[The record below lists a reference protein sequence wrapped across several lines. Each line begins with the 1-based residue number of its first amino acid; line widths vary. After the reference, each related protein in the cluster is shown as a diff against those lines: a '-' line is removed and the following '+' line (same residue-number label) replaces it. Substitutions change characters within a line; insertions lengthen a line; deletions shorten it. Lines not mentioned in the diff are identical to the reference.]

1 MSRDVRIAER
11 VYRLFLRA
19 FPPTF
24 RRRMGPDMVE
34 AFRDGC
40 YAARTRRGFIGLATH
55 TARGALELLDQG
67 LRQRAADRLP
77 SVPRSPRRGTMIDRI
92 VNDLRYSLR
101 ALRRAPAFTA
111 VAVVTLALGIGATT
125 AIFSVV
131 NGVLLH
137 PLPFDDADEL
147 VVFTTRF
154 KDRAGITVSEP
165 ELIDLE
171 TVTSSFTSVAGV
183 DRGTVTVGGTVQ
195 PERVQIGRLT
205 AAALPLLRVEPAI
218 GRGFSAA
225 EDTPDGARVVLLS
238 SALWRQSFAADPD
251 VVGRTLEID
260 GEPHTVI
267 GVMPPGFAFPSEATR
282 AWVPL
287 RIDRDNPWERNNHYL
302 AVIGRLGDGVSLA
315 AARAELALLSPQL
328 NTEYPEYYDGGFALE
343 VTGMLDSQVGD
354 SRAAL
359 LTLFGAVVFVLLVA
373 CVNVANL
380 LLARAESRRR
390 EIALRNALGGSRVA
404 ILRQLLV
411 ESLTL
416 GTVGAAIGLAL
427 AAWGVQLLMRMAP
440 DAIPRASEVGI
451 DAGVLL
457 FTLLVAVVVSV
468 LFGLV
473 PGLAAQGEGAQG
485 VLKESGRSQSGSLR
499 GRRSR
504 AALVLLEVALAALL
518 LVGGG
523 AMMRSFLTLRTVD
536 PGFDYRSVLTAQVE
550 LPQTEFDQPQQVVDF
565 YQHVLETVGVLPGV
579 QSAGAVARLPLARG
593 VNNWSLQIEGQ
604 VVQNVA
610 DAPVA
615 IIQEATPGYVEALG
629 LRLLAGR
636 FFTAA
641 DRADAPGV
649 AVVSKSFADTYWPGE
664 SAVGKRVKVFLEEWP
679 WLDVVGVVDDVH
691 QYGLADE
698 PEPTIYFAH
707 AQAFQTAY
715 FSPEGMHLV
724 LRTAGDP
731 AALVPAVREAVW
743 SVNDAVPF
751 GLVEPMDEVL
761 AGSLA
766 RERFVVV
773 LLGLFAGVALFL
785 AIVGIAGVI
794 AYSISERTREI
805 GIRMALGARRGQILR
820 LMVLPALGITVAGV
834 AVGIAASSVFTG
846 LLEGMLFEVGLI
858 DPLTY
863 SAVAAIFLAA
873 ALLACY
879 LPARRAAGLDPAI
892 TLREE

>member
-1 MSRDVRIAER
+1 
-11 VYRLFLRA
+11 
-19 FPPTF
+19 
-24 RRRMGPDMVE
+24 
-34 AFRDGC
+34 
-40 YAARTRRGFIGLATH
+40 
-55 TARGALELLDQG
+55 
-67 LRQRAADRLP
+67 
-77 SVPRSPRRGTMIDRI
+77 
-92 VNDLRYSLR
+92 
-101 ALRRAPAFTA
+101 
-111 VAVVTLALGIGATT
+111 
-125 AIFSVV
+125 
-131 NGVLLH
+131 
-137 PLPFDDADEL
+137 
-147 VVFTTRF
+147 
-154 KDRAGITVSEP
+154 
-165 ELIDLE
+165 
-171 TVTSSFTSVAGV
+171 
-183 DRGTVTVGGTVQ
+183 
-195 PERVQIGRLT
+195 
-205 AAALPLLRVEPAI
+205 
-218 GRGFSAA
+218 
-225 EDTPDGARVVLLS
+225 
-238 SALWRQSFAADPD
+238 
-251 VVGRTLEID
+251 
-260 GEPHTVI
+260 
-267 GVMPPGFAFPSEATR
+267 
-282 AWVPL
+282 VPL

-328 NTEYPEYYDGGFALE
+328 NNEYPEYYDGGFAFE
-343 VTGMLDSQVGD
+343 VTGMLDSEVGD

-390 EIALRNALGGSRVA
+390 EIALRNALGGSRIA

-427 AAWGVQLLMRMAP
+427 AAWGVRLLMRMAP

-457 FTLLVAVVVSV
+457 FTLLVAAIVSV

-473 PGLAAQGEGAQG
+473 PGMAAQGERAPG
-485 VLKESGRSQSGSLR
+485 VLQESGRSQTGSLR

-523 AMMRSFLTLRTVD
+523 AMMRSFLELRTVD
-536 PGFDYRSVLTAQVE
+536 PGFDYRSVLTAQIE
-550 LPQTEFDQPQQVVDF
+550 LPATEFDEPPQVVDF
-565 YQHVLETVGVLPGV
+565 YQRVIDAVGALPGV
-579 QSAGAVARLPLARG
+579 QSVGAIARLPLARG

-604 VVQNVA
+604 VVENVA

-636 FFTAA
+636 FFTPA

-649 AVVSKSFADTYWPGE
+649 AVVSRSFADTYWPGE
-664 SAVGKRVKVFLEEWP
+664 SAVGKRVKVFLEDWP
-679 WLDVVGVVDDVH
+679 WLEVVGVVDDVR
-691 QYGLADE
+691 QYGLAQA

-724 LRTAGDP
+724 VRTATDP
-731 AALVPAVREAVW
+731 AALVPALREAVW

-751 GLVEPMDEVL
+751 GLVAPMEEVL

-766 RERFVVV
+766 AERFVVV
-773 LLGLFAGVALFL
+773 LLGLFAAVALFL

-794 AYSISERTREI
+794 AYSVSERTREI
-805 GIRMALGARRGQILR
+805 GIRMALGARRAQILR
-820 LMVLPALGITVAGV
+820 LVVLPALGVTAAGV
-834 AVGIAASSVFTG
+834 AIGIAASSAFTG
-846 LLEGMLFEVGLI
+846 LLEDMLFEVGLI

-863 SAVAAIFLAA
+863 AAVAAIFLAA

-892 TLREE
+892 TLRDE